1 MWKVLT
7 FNKSAVKDA
16 FLTQGVEP
24 AATDTL
30 VATARPPLPGL
41 EYTLKGQEQT
51 THFTKDFFKRV
62 ELMKICP
69 PEDEHNSV
77 RNI

>member
-24 AATDTL
+24 AATGTL

-51 THFTKDFFKRV
+51 IHFKKRFFLFLHMRGNDGGLCV
-62 ELMKICP
+62 IL
-69 PEDEHNSV
+69 N
-77 RNI
+77 

>member
-7 FNKSAVKDA
+7 FNKSAVKDV

-30 VATARPPLPGL
+30 VATARPPLPRL
-41 EYTLKGQEQT
+41 EYTLKG
-51 THFTKDFFKRV
+51 
-62 ELMKICP
+62 
-69 PEDEHNSV
+69 
-77 RNI
+77 